1 MSQNQNPM
9 KKLVLVYGFIA
20 GVIVSVML
28 LVQQPLFEKGI
39 LNMDNGVYVGF
50 TTMIIA
56 LSLIF
61 FAIKS
66 YRDQHLKGS
75 ITFITAFKIGIFIT
89 LIASVLYALTWEGYY
104 SLTDSDFMEQ
114 WQQGQL
120 DNMIKNGATETELA
134 EMRKDQKT
142 MGELYKNNFFV
153 RFGFTLTE
161 ILPVGLMITLIS
173 AGILRKNKI
182 LPA

>member
-1 MSQNQNPM
+1 M
-9 KKLVLVYGFIA
+9 KKIIFTYGLIS

-66 YRDQHLKGS
+66 YRDQHLNGM
-75 ITFITAFKIGIFIT
+75 ITFGTAFKVGILIT
-89 LIASVLYALTWEGYY
+89 VIASVMYALTWEGYY
-104 SLTDSDFMEQ
+104 TLTDSNFIEE
-114 WQQGQL
+114 WQQHQL
-120 DNMIKNGATETELA
+120 DTMIKNGATEAELA
-134 EMRKDQKT
+134 EARSAQQT
-142 MGELYKNNFFV
+142 MAENYKHNFFI
-153 RFGFTLTE
+153 RFALTLTE
-161 ILPVGLMITLIS
+161 ILPVGLIITLIS
-173 AGILRKNKI
+173 AGVLKKKKV

>member
-1 MSQNQNPM
+1 M
-9 KKLVLVYGFIA
+9 KKIVLMYGLIA

-28 LVQQPLFEKGI
+28 LVQQPLFDKGI
-39 LNMDNGVYVGF
+39 LNMNNGVYVGF
-50 TTMIIA
+50 TSMIVA

-61 FAIKS
+61 FAVKS
-66 YRDQHLKGS
+66 YRDQHQNGT
-75 ITFITAFKIGIFIT
+75 ITFVTAFKIGILIT
-89 LIASVLYALTWEGYY
+89 LIASVLYALIWEGYY

-134 EMRKDQKT
+134 KMREEQRT

-161 ILPVGLMITLIS
+161 ILPVGLIITIVS
-173 AGILRKNKI
+173 AGILQKKEI

>member
-1 MSQNQNPM
+1 M
-9 KKLVLVYGFIA
+9 KKIILTYGLIS

-66 YRDQHLKGS
+66 YRDQHLNGV
-75 ITFITAFKIGIFIT
+75 ITFGTAFKVGILIT
-89 LIASVLYALTWEGYY
+89 LIASFMYALTWEGYY
-104 SLTDSDFMEQ
+104 TLTDSDFMEV
-114 WQQGQL
+114 WQQHQL
-120 DNMIKNGATETELA
+120 DTMTKNGATEAELA
-134 EMRKDQKT
+134 EARSEQQAMA
-142 MGELYKNNFFV
+142 ENYKNNFFV

-161 ILPVGLMITLIS
+161 ILPVGLIITLVS
-173 AGILRKNKI
+173 AGILKKREI